1 MAACGRNSARLR
13 AGLLLGAAL
22 VCAAAIALARSQAAP
37 AADLQS
43 RIDSKQQKIDS
54 AKQKEGVLT
63 TDISRLSD
71 RIGTLESQVAT
82 LRNREAK
89 VKADLAAK
97 QAELD
102 RAVAQLNKAKHY
114 LKVVRARL
122 KRAIAVLEQRLVAIY
137 KSDQPDVVDVILQSS
152 GYQDLIE
159 RSEYLDR
166 IQQFDNSIVRRVRD
180 LRDKAR
186 NAVQHLRALKQ
197 RVQEARDA
205 IAAKERELAQ
215 TRGALESQ
223 QGQLVS
229 ARGDKQSALSSVRD
243 HRQELEGQ
251 LSDLNTQLQQQL
263 AASSGPA
270 LPAGPIQSG
279 SGGFIWPV
287 NGPVVSGFG
296 WRFGGGEFHRGL
308 DIAVGTGTPIRAAK
322 AGVVVQAG
330 PYDGYG
336 NFTCINHGGGLSSCY
351 AHQESISVSVGQS
364 VSQGQVIGLS
374 DCTGYCFG
382 PHVHFEVRV
391 NGTAVDPM
399 GYL

>member
-1 MAACGRNSARLR
+1 LVARGQNR
-13 AGLLLGAAL
+13 AHLGAGIVLSAAL
-22 VCAAAIALARSQAAP
+22 VCAAAIALVSSPAAP

-43 RIDSKQQKIDS
+43 QIDAKQRQVDA

-71 RIGTLESQVAT
+71 RIGTLEGQVAT
-82 LRNREAK
+82 LRNREAR
-89 VKADLAAK
+89 VKSELAAK

-102 RAVAQLNKAKHY
+102 RAVAELRKAKHY

-122 KRAIAVLEQRLVAIY
+122 RRAIHVLEQRLVAIY
-137 KSDQPDVVDVILQSS
+137 KSDQPDTIDVILQAK
-152 GYQDLIE
+152 GYQDLLE
-159 RSEYLDR
+159 RSTYLDR
-166 IQQFDNSIVRRVRD
+166 IQEFDSSIVHRVRD
-180 LRDKAR
+180 LREKAR
-186 NAVQHLRALKQ
+186 NAVQRLRAIKQ
-197 RVQEARDA
+197 RVKEARDA

-215 TRGALESQ
+215 TRSALESQ
-223 QGQLVS
+223 QGQLVT
-229 ARGDKQSALSSVRD
+229 ARGDKRDALSSISD

-251 LSDLNTQLQQQL
+251 LSDLDAQLQQQL

-270 LPAGPIQSG
+270 LAAGPIKSG
-279 SGGFIWPV
+279 SAGFIWPV

-296 WRFGGGEFHRGL
+296 WRFGGGEFHRGI

-322 AGVVVQAG
+322 GGVVVQAG

-336 NFTCINHGGGLSSCY
+336 NFTCINHGGGLSTCY
-351 AHQESISVSVGQS
+351 AHQESIAVSTGQS
-364 VSQGQVIGLS
+364 VSQGQVIGYS

-399 GYL
+399 GCL